1 MNQFFNFFKRN
12 IKKWFIILFCAYWLF
27 IVFFNFISSSSDYV
41 FAFRFFKYW
50 DFLITAY
57 LTGLLLSLFFIRKPF
72 KWHSITISGFRNVYF
87 YPILLIFMTMMMWF
101 FFFKISLDFSVFQYI
116 LKTILIHSSLIIVFA
131 ASISAGSF
139 LLKKINPPS
148 SFKSNIFLQISLGFT
163 IMSFGIFILGI
174 INQFNWYTAS
184 IWLLVLTLSGWGG
197 LVISIKNKLWKKQ
210 PDISLKPFSIFLIIT
225 VIIIISINLIT
236 VTSPFPIGFD
246 SLTLYMNI
254 PKLISNYGGL
264 IEGLHPYNWSLIVS
278 IGYVIFGSNAVALHL
293 GSVSSILLIFLIFK
307 ISRSFVSTDWA
318 LFSAILFYTLPLV
331 VWPSSIEIK
340 TDLGMFFIMLTVLH
354 TLFDFYYS
362 KQKFDSTNLPNK
374 IFDNEAKIW
383 MIAGVLTGFSIGI
396 KFTSLI
402 AIIGIVVF
410 LFYYYYGKF
419 ATIASLLVFIA
430 LIFIFNLHTY
440 PDLSFSKIEMV
451 SFSSILVIIACAFI
465 FLAKRKGM
473 ISTYKPV
480 KLIFILVISAGI
492 TFLPWGFKNTV
503 ESVPPNLSGII
514 KTSESISAKFNIDLK
529 YFGQH
534 ELFKPI
540 LTQVLNNKNDEVA
553 NVNENTLKT
562 LTAKNEEI
570 KRYLGYEGGFMRFL
584 SLPYD
589 LTNKV
594 NVDLFSTDI
603 SYLFLAFIPLILFG
617 QKQTRILPFL
627 IRLVFLIIC
636 FSLSFWSAHNPD
648 NLLSINELQNI
659 FLNKYYG
666 FSPQFSDVFSF
677 VFTAL
682 IYPFLLIGNFL
693 APLYNFLSFD
703 NDLISI
709 TGIIIF
715 SALCYFLFKDVL
727 LDKLDLKS
735 KSLLVFVSTC
745 FIFWLILS
753 SGIPW
758 YGIVGFGL
766 LPLVLAKFYFTSQI
780 SIFQHSRFI
789 KGLSLSFIFIWLFI
803 LLLFRISPLFMGKTS
818 NPELINYSNI
828 FSTSSA
834 LYASNQMNEKRAFNT
849 AINVETRKIIQE
861 LNVNKDTK
869 ILNVASL
876 LTFFIEENDKRVY
889 NDNQLDY
896 FSTLWNESEFNKIT
910 TTFRL
915 KEKGFSFILVDL
927 ESHTLDFTPEKSLL
941 KKVLELFDYLKDNP
955 YVELVYTDRLVQH
968 PQGDRQ
974 VIIDGNIINVK
985 YDVFGVNVVEMGKT
999 ALFKINF

>member
-1 MNQFFNFFKRN
+1 MIQFFNSFKRN
-12 IKKWFIILFCAYWLF
+12 IKKWFTILFCSYWLF
-27 IVFFNFISSSSDYV
+27 IVFFDFISSSPDYV

-50 DFLITAY
+50 DFLIAAY
-57 LTGLLLSLFFIRKPF
+57 STGFILSLLFIKKPF
-72 KWHSITISGFRNVYF
+72 KWHSITVSGFRNVYF
-87 YPILLIFMTMMMWF
+87 YPILLVFMTMMMWF
-101 FFFKISLDFSVFQYI
+101 YFFKISLDFSVFQFI
-116 LKTILIHSSLIIVFA
+116 LKTILIHISLIIVFA
-131 ASISAGSF
+131 ASISAGTF
-139 LLKKINPPS
+139 LLKIINPPS

-163 IMSFGIFILGI
+163 IMSFGIFILGV

-184 IWLLVLTLSGWGG
+184 IWLLVLILVGWRG
-197 LVISIKNKLWKKQ
+197 LLFDLKNRLWKKQ
-210 PDISLKPFSIFLIIT
+210 QNISLKPFSIFLVIT
-225 VIIIISINLIT
+225 VIIIISLNLIT

-264 IEGLHPYNWSLIVS
+264 IEGLQPYNWSLIVS
-278 IGYVIFGSNAVALHL
+278 LGYVIFGSNAVALHL

-307 ISRSFVSTDWA
+307 IARGFVSIDWA

-354 TLFDFYYS
+354 ILFDFYFG
-362 KQKFDSTNLPNK
+362 KQKFGSINIPNK
-374 IFDNEAKIW
+374 VFDSEAKLW
-383 MIAGVLTGFSIGI
+383 MIAGVLTGFSLGI

-402 AIIGIVVF
+402 AILGIVVF
-410 LFYYYYGKF
+410 IFYYYYGKF
-419 ATIASLLVFIA
+419 VAIASLLVIV
-430 LIFIFNLHTY
+430 IFIFVFNLHTY
-440 PDLSFSKIEMV
+440 PDLSFSKIEIL
-451 SFSSILVIIACAFI
+451 SFSSILAIIASSFI
-465 FLAKRKGM
+465 FLARKKRM
-473 ISTYKPV
+473 ISTYKPL

-492 TFLPWGFKNTV
+492 TFLPWGIKNSV
-503 ESVPPNLSGII
+503 ESISPSLSGII

-553 NVNENTLKT
+553 KVIESNLKKH
-562 LTAKNEEI
+562 TAKKEEI

-617 QKQTRILPFL
+617 QKQTKILPFL
-627 IRLVFLIIC
+627 IRIVFLSIC

-648 NLLSINELQNI
+648 NLFSIIELQDLLI
-659 FLNKYYG
+659 NKDYG
-666 FSPQFSDVFSF
+666 FGPQFSGFFAST
-677 VFTAL
+677 FTTL

-693 APLYNFLSFD
+693 APLYGFLSFD
-703 NDLISI
+703 NDMISI
-709 TGIIIF
+709 AGIIVF
-715 SALCYFLFKDVL
+715 SALCYFLFKGVL
-727 LDKLDLKS
+727 LEKFDLKS
-735 KSLLVFVSTC
+735 KSLLVFVSTY
-745 FIFWLILS
+745 FVFWLILS

-758 YGIVGFGL
+758 YGIIGFGL
-766 LPLVLAKFYFTSQI
+766 LPLVLAKFFFTSQT
-780 SIFQHSRFI
+780 SIFQNSQMI
-789 KGLSLSFIFIWLFI
+789 KGLSFSFIFIWFFI
-803 LLLFRISPLFMGKTS
+803 LLLFRISPLLMGKTQ
-818 NPELINYSNI
+818 NPELINFSNI

-834 LYASNQMNEKRAFNT
+834 LYASGQMNEKRAFNT
-849 AINVETRKIIQE
+849 SINVETRRIIQE
-861 LNVNKDTK
+861 LNVNKNTK

-896 FSTLWNESEFNKIT
+896 FSSLWNESEFNKIT

-915 KEKGFSFILVDL
+915 KEKGFSYILVDL
-927 ESHTLDFTPEKSLL
+927 ESHTLDYTPEQSLV
-941 KKVLELFDYLKDNP
+941 KKVIELFDYLKDNP
-955 YVELVYTDRLVQH
+955 YVKLVYTDRLVHH

-974 VIIDGNIINVK
+974 VILDGNIVNVK
-985 YDVFGVNVVEMGKT
+985 NDVFGVNVVEMGKT